1 MKEEIK
7 NYIESVIK
15 NAGIANFLTINSD
28 NMPEARA
35 LCNAANSNND
45 KIGENFVLY
54 FATGDYSP
62 KVQQILKNKNTSIY
76 YCSETSNL
84 SLFGES
90 EIVSDK
96 KIKDI
101 VWQESWKDYYPNGG
115 K

>member
-45 KIGENFVLY
+45 KIGDNFILY
-54 FATGDYSP
+54 FS
-62 KVQQILKNKNTSIY
+62 
-76 YCSETSNL
+76 
-84 SLFGES
+84 
-90 EIVSDK
+90 
-96 KIKDI
+96 
-101 VWQESWKDYYPNGG
+101 
-115 K
+115 